1 MHFYI
6 WCNFWRKR
14 RRDRGKSDRGR
25 RLVTYS
31 VIKMG
36 TVKEA
41 VVFECN
47 VFYHDNEVEEQ
58 SRREMFTHI
67 ESARFVT

>member
-31 VIKMG
+31 LIKMG

-58 SRREMFTHI
+58 SRREMFTHM
-67 ESARFVT
+67 ESAMIVT